1 MTIIQATL
9 ENLDDLAPLFNG
21 YRVFYRQASDID
33 SVKTFLKERFTKR
46 DSVIYMAYMDAVPV
60 GFTQLYFLLS
70 SVSMRPMFVLN
81 DLYIDANYRNKN
93 IGTAL
98 IDKAKTIC
106 KEKGYKGMIIQTE
119 YTNPAQHLYQRL
131 GFIKDTDLTF
141 FWTNK

>member
-46 DSVIYMAYMDAVPV
+46 DSVIYMAYMNGVPV

-98 IDKAKTIC
+98 IDKAKTLC

>member
-46 DSVIYMAYMDAVPV
+46 DSVIYMAYMNGVPV